1 MKKPQRIRVLGT
13 SGSGKTYLAKKL
25 SKELKIKYYDL
36 DDIFWIKKYTKKL
49 PKHKRKEKAK
59 DLTKRR
65 KWIIEGI
72 YGDWSLSS
80 FKKSDLVIWLD
91 PPFRIRSWRIFKRYL
106 RRKLDKSI
114 EECWKDC
121 FGLIKY
127 SRTYKRKSNE
137 DSESYKSHREII
149 NKHKINFIILRNRK
163 QINKFLGDIS
173 K

>member
-25 SKELKIKYYDL
+25 SNGLNIKYYDL

-49 PKHKRKEKAK
+49 KKCKRKEKTQK
-59 DLTKRR
+59 LVKRK
-65 KWIIEGI
+65 KWVIEGI

-91 PPFRIRSWRIFKRYL
+91 PPFKVRSWRIFKRFL
-106 RRKLDKSI
+106 KRKSDKNI
-114 EECWKDC
+114 KEGWKDC
-121 FGLIKY
+121 LGLIKY
-127 SRTYKRKSNE
+127 SGKYKKKSNE
-137 DSESYKSHREII
+137 NSASYKSHREII
-149 NKHKINFIILRNRK
+149 NKHKINFIILRNKK
-163 QINKFLGDIS
+163 QINKFLKDVL